1 MTSEFEHN
9 AAKVVA
15 LRNRA
20 LIQAATSKDAA
31 TRRNYERLLLERRL
45 ASDVKEKEIDTEHR
59 SVGRL
64 DLVELRA
71 DELCMLQNLGAAF
84 RINSPPRKLK
94 RTSQAPT
101 AAATQAPTQL
111 PQATSQ
117 GYLPPPPQPDVPS
130 AKRVHRFTPEF
141 TPKLD
146 Y

>member
-9 AAKVVA
+9 AAKV
-15 LRNRA
+15 
-20 LIQAATSKDAA
+20 
-31 TRRNYERLLLERRL
+31 RLLLERRL
-45 ASDVKEKEIDTEHR
+45 ASDVKEKEMEIQHR

-84 RINSPPRKLK
+84 RLNSPPRKLK
-94 RTSQAPT
+94 RTSHAPT
-101 AAATQAPTQL
+101 AADPQAPMQL
-111 PQATSQ
+111 PQATNQ
-117 GYLPPPPQPDVPS
+117 GYLPPPPQTAVPS
-130 AKRVHRFTPEF
+130 AKRLHRCTPEF